1 MPAFPLG
8 GTNAAPRPGSPN
20 LPGATAAMLGSMA
33 FSQSL
38 TNSPPADLIVW
49 WIFGEGS
56 GTNVEDASG
65 NGNNGTLFGNPLPTW
80 ANGVTSGALT
90 FDGSQNYVQSDQAFN
105 QTISAFTIE
114 AWFAATSVYGENPA
128 ILSTLG
134 DDIGFNSLADIVIYT
149 NSAPNGNSIGLD
161 LHWGDLLTAP
171 VGLIDGNWHHVAGV
185 WDGTTSSLYVDGQLV
200 ATQSD
205 VHAAFTWTTPL
216 RLAYRDTNGGCH
228 YGGQIGEVRIY
239 SRALS
244 GDEVATNY
252 NADTIGDGIP
262 DWWRL
267 RYFGSGTTT
276 NGVSCA
282 TCDPNGNRIPNSQ
295 EYQNDTNPLL
305 PSGLTVS
312 TNLIAWWMF
321 NEGTGAFVGDVSGNG
336 HCGVLLG
343 NSPPTW
349 TNGVTSG
356 ALTFD
361 GQNYVQTELP
371 FHETISAYTI
381 EAWFS
386 AVSAYGQNPAIISTL
401 GDDIGFNSLADIVI
415 YTNSVYNGHNSIGL
429 DMHWGDL
436 LLAYMGLFDGNWH
449 QVTGTWD
456 GSNSTLY
463 VDGQRVATQAD
474 VHGIFSWTTPLR
486 LAYRDT
492 NGGCNFGG
500 DIGEIRIYD
509 QALSSNEV
517 LASYNT
523 STVGD
528 GIPNWWRLKYFNS
541 GTTTNSQSCASCDAD
556 GSGLSNSNDYAC
568 GFNPVSFITTRTA
581 VASGTTNNIASIP
594 SSNSGVSYSWSVSN
608 GTITGGTN
616 ATAAIWTAGNVGT
629 ATICVTLSNSSSCVG
644 TICTNISIGPA
655 YYYVDYAGGSDAH
668 AGTNPATAW
677 MHCPG
682 DIAAVQVPALVTNI
696 LPGTTIFFKGGVQ
709 YVFTSSYTAPYT
721 TGIGMNWGGSSDNP
735 ITYMST
741 NAWGGGTR
749 AIFTDYYSTNFY
761 AAFYIDGSISN
772 LVFNNL
778 EFGPMGGGATVPT
791 PGAPSGQ
798 AYSTTPSNGAVFFPP
813 NWDGIN
819 WDTNISISACVGQ
832 TNSGIFSSV
841 PSANWYFQ
849 NDSTADVHCTNI
861 VVLGGPFWAAST
873 NFTVPANQNVNFITI
888 NFGPTSETGIY
899 TNGIVFWFDNGQILT
914 NEVVGYNGLAPN
926 NAYGILAL
934 GSMTNVLVAN
944 CYFHNL
950 GWWQNQP
957 PITGPTLESGN
968 PFSSAGVS
976 FFGGAGLTVTNCEFT
991 QVHTGVSDTWS
1002 IDSSNLVVSGCYFH
1016 DYVVWGLYLSGVN
1029 GNMDYITV
1037 NSNTFKDIGWAYA
1050 YDWSQMWPGAGTP
1063 HQDPIFFLASYTNA
1077 TTGLHNNFYDN
1088 TWTVTH
1094 TNAVFTAG
1102 IYLEYAVSANIYNN
1116 LFDLPNTG
1124 DPGGGADLGGGAP
1137 PIVISWEL
1145 DDPSSNVIRILNNT
1159 MIVNQTNV
1167 NQSTALHWGAC
1178 DCLSSPYA
1186 WPTNAFLQVYN
1197 NLAYSWCTNGTAQGT
1212 LLVLGVVTNSPPVS
1226 MWAVDYNNW
1235 YDYGGRPYFWWNN
1248 NPGYNTNGA
1257 LAVEQWA
1264 GFDLHGYT
1272 NNPGFVN
1279 LTYGSSTNSRWNNY
1293 ALQTNSPCIG
1303 AGTNLSGLNLPGLN
1317 YNLNGQTNGRPKSG
1331 LWNLGAY

>member
-1 MPAFPLG
+1 MKTTGKCVGGGRTVSAVALLLVLGIQAWAVDPAASTNLPAQSTIWGQTNSSAPPLQTSVPAFPLG
-8 GTNAAPRPGSPN
+8 GTNAAPLAGSPN

-33 FSQSL
+33 SSQSL

-49 WIFGEGS
+49 WIFGEGI

-65 NGNNGTLFGNPLPTW
+65 NGNSGRLLGNPLPTW

-216 RLAYRDTNGGCH
+216 RLAYRDTNGGCR

-305 PSGLTVS
+305 PSGLTMP

-321 NEGTGAFVGDVSGNG
+321 DEGTGAFVGDVSGNG
-336 HCGVLLG
+336 HCGILLG

-401 GDDIGFNSLADIVI
+401 GDDIGFNSLADIGI

-463 VDGQRVATQAD
+463 VDGQRVATQPD

-528 GIPNWWRLKYFNS
+528 GIPNWWRQEYFGI

-568 GFNPVSFITTRTA
+568 GFNPVSFITTPTA

-616 ATAAIWTAGNVGT
+616 TTTAIWTAGSPGT
-629 ATICVTLSNSSSCVG
+629 ATICVTLSNSASCVA
-644 TICTNISIGPA
+644 TVCTNITIGPSQ
-655 YYYVDYAGGSDAH
+655 YYVDYVGGNDFSN
-668 AGTNPATAW
+668 GTSMASAW
-677 MHCPG
+677 QHCPG
-682 DIAAVQVPALVTNI
+682 DPTAPPGVGPGKVVDVP
-696 LPGTTIFFKGGVQ
+696 PGTTIFFKGGSTYKLVGSWDGL
-709 YVFTSSYTAPYT
+709 YTEGINLNWSGSSYE
-721 TGIGMNWGGSSDNP
+721 P
-735 ITYMST
+735 ITYATST
-741 NAWGGGTR
+741 NWGTTNR
-749 AIFTDYYSTNFY
+749 VIFTDGQTNTY
-761 AAFYIDGSISN
+761 VVAFYTLGNVSN
-772 LVFNNL
+772 LVFNDL
-778 EFGPMGGGATVPT
+778 EFGPIGGITSLPAPGTPTGTAYSVTASNGPVYFQLNPENFAIPIVCNAFTNQTDTEYTYISNGGTLAVTGTMTVQGGPFTAGTPIFTVPT
-791 PGAPSGQ
+791 GA
-798 AYSTTPSNGAVFFPP
+798 TTQV
-813 NWDGIN
+813 
-819 WDTNISISACVGQ
+819 
-832 TNSGIFSSV
+832 SV
-841 PSANWYFQ
+841 
-849 NDSTADVHCTNI
+849 T
-861 VVLGGPFWAAST
+861 
-873 NFTVPANQNVNFITI
+873 
-888 NFGPTSETGIY
+888 FGPTPGTGIY
-899 TNGIVFWFDNGQILT
+899 TNGVVFTFSNGQSLT
-914 NEVVGYNGLAPN
+914 TELIGQACFPGRNG
-926 NAYGILAL
+926 YGIWVNQSLLQNAVI
-934 GSMTNVLVAN
+934 SN
-944 CYFHNL
+944 CYFHDIGLWSDQAPVNA
-950 GWWQNQP
+950 N
-957 PITGPTLESGN
+957 TVASGDSR
-968 PFSSAGVS
+968 PSSQAISFDDAIGVKI
-976 FFGGAGLTVTNCEFT
+976 LNCEFT
-991 QVHTGVSDTWS
+991 KCHTAINFAYGG
-1002 IDSSNLVVSGCYFH
+1002 SSMGTSTNDLIVGNYFH
-1016 DYVVWGLYLSGVN
+1016 DYTVWGINLAGPNDQGPALLDYLTISN
-1029 GNMDYITV
+1029 
-1037 NSNTFKDIGWAYA
+1037 NTFSGFGWAYST
-1050 YDWSQMWPGAGTP
+1050 YYWTGYGGPP
-1063 HQDPIFFLASYTNA
+1063 HQDSIFHVTNG
-1077 TTGLHNNFYDN
+1077 TGGVSNGPNINICFNQWH
-1088 TWTVTH
+1088 TTH
-1094 TNAVFTAG
+1094 TNEQG
-1102 IYLEYAVSANIYNN
+1102 SGCIYLETAPSANIYNN
-1116 LFDLPNTG
+1116 LFHSH
-1124 DPGGGADLGGGAP
+1124 
-1137 PIVISWEL
+1137 PI
-1145 DDPSSNVIRILNNT
+1145 
-1159 MIVNQTNV
+1159 
-1167 NQSTALHWGAC
+1167 
-1178 DCLSSPYA
+1178 
-1186 WPTNAFLQVYN
+1186 
-1197 NLAYSWCTNGTAQGT
+1197 
-1212 LLVLGVVTNSPPVS
+1212 
-1226 MWAVDYNNW
+1226 
-1235 YDYGGRPYFWWNN
+1235 
-1248 NPGYNTNGA
+1248 
-1257 LAVEQWA
+1257 
-1264 GFDLHGYT
+1264 GF
-1272 NNPGFVN
+1272 
-1279 LTYGSSTNSRWNNY
+1279 
-1293 ALQTNSPCIG
+1293 
-1303 AGTNLSGLNLPGLN
+1303 
-1317 YNLNGQTNGRPKSG
+1317 
-1331 LWNLGAY
+1331 